1 MQHEVVTRLDPI
13 GRAELALA
21 TRLESRSTDL
31 LRRAEQALQKAKIYT
46 KESDVS
52 V

>member
-1 MQHEVVTRLDPI
+1 MQQEVVTRLDPT
-13 GRAELALA
+13 GRDVLVLAI
-21 TRLESRSTDL
+21 RLKSRSADL